1 MQQKDVETQNSPCTQ
16 RVVTFLVLFFDDNDE
31 KKFCVKFNSEQQNSF
46 HDGMTMEIMQ
56 GCQVSKIMFSREF
69 RHLSSEIKILLQSL
83 QTPK

>member
-1 MQQKDVETQNSPCTQ
+1 MQQKDVETQIPPCTQ

-69 RHLSSEIKILLQSL
+69 RHHSSEIKILLQ
-83 QTPK
+83 